1 MPARLSI
8 VIPAYNEE
16 AFIGTLLERI
26 AAVDLTPL
34 GIEKELI
41 VVDDCSRDRTAAI
54 AESYAASVPGLRVW
68 RQPKNGG
75 KGAAVRAGIGLATG
89 EYLLIQDADLEY
101 DPRDYVPML
110 EALLAGRGDIIY
122 GSRYLKYPD
131 RGALANL
138 FGGKH
143 PGQSWPAYVGGQ
155 SLSFVALLC
164 TKVYLTDTVT
174 AYKLFRRE
182 FLQSLELQTTGFELD
197 HEITAKS
204 AARGKRIVEVPIRY
218 YPRSKAEGKKIGLK
232 DWFRGTRTFWT
243 YRHG

>member
-1 MPARLSI
+1 MSVRLSI

-16 AFIGTLLERI
+16 AFIGTLLDRI
-26 AAVDLTPL
+26 AAVDLAPL
-34 GIEKELI
+34 GLEKELI

-54 AESYAASVPGLRVW
+54 AGTHAGVRVW
-68 RQPKNGG
+68 RQPANGG
-75 KGAAVRAGIGLATG
+75 KGAAVRTGIGLATG

-101 DPRDYVPML
+101 DPRDYVPMI

-131 RGALANL
+131 RGMLANL
-138 FGGKH
+138 LGGKH
-143 PGQSWPAYVGGQ
+143 AGQSWPAYLGGQ
-155 SLSFVALLC
+155 SLSFVAWLC
-164 TKVYLTDTVT
+164 TKRYLTDTVT
-174 AYKLFRRE
+174 AFKLFRRD
-182 FLQSLELQTTGFELD
+182 FLISLELETSGFELD

-204 AARGKRIVEVPIRY
+204 AARGMRITEVPIRY

>member
-8 VIPAYNEE
+8 VIPAFNEE

-26 AAVDLTPL
+26 AAVDLASL
-34 GIEKELI
+34 GLEKELI

-54 AESYAASVPGLRVW
+54 AESHTASLPGLRVW

-155 SLSFVALLC
+155 SLSIVALLC
-164 TKVYLTDTVT
+164 TRRYLTDTVT

-182 FLQSLELQTTGFELD
+182 FLQSLELETTGFELD
-197 HEITAKS
+197 HEITAKA
-204 AARGKRIVEVPIRY
+204 AARGMRIVEVPIRY

-232 DWFRGTRTFWT
+232 DWFRGTRTFWK